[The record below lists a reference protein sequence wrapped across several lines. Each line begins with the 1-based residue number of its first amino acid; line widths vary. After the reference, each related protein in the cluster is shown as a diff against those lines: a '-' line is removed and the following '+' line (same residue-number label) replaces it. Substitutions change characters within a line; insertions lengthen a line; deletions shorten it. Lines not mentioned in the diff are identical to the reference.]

1 MPASLATITPFLK
14 EVYQGRIREQLSNEV
29 KTLKR
34 ITRSSSGVTSEVGGK
49 YVTFPVHTRRNQ
61 GIASRLEN
69 EVLPAPG
76 QQGYAAARIG
86 LKYAYAGIQLT
97 GQSIALSDSDPKAF
111 AKVLD
116 EEIEGVKRDVKKDLN
131 RQIYGDGTGSISTVT
146 ATGTGVNTVT
156 VKDARNFQ
164 RDMVVDLV
172 TLPSTVAVSAR
183 TVTGINLTTNVLT
196 LSGAVFNSAIGQLVT
211 RTGSGP
217 SASGNREITGFGA
230 IVSDTGTLYNID
242 PTVEPEWKSKVDA
255 NGGVNRALSEGMM
268 IRMADE
274 VGVSGG
280 DTTVIFQ
287 SRGVRRAYFNLLSQT
302 RQTVNTQ
309 EFKGGFTGLAFTT
322 DDGELP
328 VVSDDDAPL
337 NTQYFIN
344 ENALTFYRDEE
355 WHWLDRD
362 GSMWKQVRDAA
373 GDYDAFY
380 ARLVEYHELGTD
392 RRNTHGV
399 IRDITEA

>member
-1 MPASLATITPFLK
+1 MPATLATITPYLK
-14 EVYQGRIREQLSNEV
+14 EVYQGRIREQLNNEI

-34 ITRSSSGVTSEVGGK
+34 ITRSGNGVTSEVGGK

-86 LKYAYAGIQLT
+86 LKFSYGGIQLT
-97 GQSIALSDSDPKAF
+97 GQAIALSDSDPKAF

-116 EEIEGVKRDVKKDLN
+116 EEIEGLKKDVKKDVN
-131 RQIYGDGTGSISTVT
+131 RQIYGDGTGAISTVT
-146 ATGTGVNTVT
+146 TAGTTVNTVI
-156 VKDARNFQ
+156 VGDARNFQ
-164 RDMVVDLV
+164 IGMNVDLV
-172 TLPSTVAVSAR
+172 TLPSTVAVVGR
-183 TVTGINLTTNVLT
+183 TVTSINIATKTIT
-196 LSGAVFNSAIGQLVT
+196 LSGAAFSSAVGQLVT
-211 RTGSGP
+211 RSGSGP
-217 SASGNREITGFGA
+217 APAGNREITGFGA

-242 PTVEPEWKSKVDA
+242 PTVEPEWKAKVDQ
-255 NGGVNRALSEGMM
+255 NGGTARALSEGLM

-302 RQTVNTQ
+302 RQTVNSQ
-309 EFKGGFTGLAFTT
+309 DFKGGFTGLAFTT
-322 DDGELP
+322 DDGEIP

-337 NTQYFIN
+337 GTQYFIN
-344 ENALTFYRDEE
+344 EDALTFYRDEE

-392 RRNTHGV
+392 KRSTHGV
-399 IRDITEA
+399 VRDLIEA